1 MISAAII
8 SAAIISG
15 EVIKF
20 AASLLAI
27 LTLAGLA
34 RWLRLGGDVRL
45 RDVDHAR
52 TVAREAICDFE
63 AVAVVLDRACIG
75 ALLRDADGRQ
85 MLIRRHGVQFVG
97 RLLSPGIE
105 ARLDQNFLTLG
116 AGERFFGTV
125 TLNLGDQAQI
135 WASGLRHL
143 RA

>member
-1 MISAAII
+1 MISVAMI
-8 SAAIISG
+8 SI

-20 AASLLAI
+20 AASLTAI
-27 LTLAGLA
+27 LALAGLA
-34 RWLRLGGDVRL
+34 HWLRLGGDVRI
-45 RDVDHAR
+45 RDEDHAR
-52 TVAREAICDFE
+52 AVAREAICDFV
-63 AVAVVLDRACIG
+63 AVAVVLDRARIG
-75 ALLRDADGRQ
+75 ALLRDAGGRQ

-116 AGERFFGTV
+116 AGERYFGTV

-143 RA
+143 RT

>member
-1 MISAAII
+1 MISA
-8 SAAIISG
+8 
-15 EVIKF
+15 ELIKF
-20 AASLLAI
+20 SASLLAI
-27 LTLAGLA
+27 LSLAGLA
-34 RWLRLGGDVRL
+34 HWLRLGGDVRI
-45 RDVDHAR
+45 RDEEHAR
-52 TVAREAICDFE
+52 AIAREAICDFE
-63 AVAVVLDRACIG
+63 AVAVVLDRARIG
-75 ALLRDADGRQ
+75 ALLRDGDGRQ

-143 RA
+143 RT

>member
-1 MISAAII
+1 MIAA
-8 SAAIISG
+8 
-15 EVIKF
+15 EFIKF
-20 AASLLAI
+20 AASLAAI
-27 LTLAGLA
+27 FFLAGLA
-34 RWLRLGGDVRL
+34 HILRLGGDIRIC
-45 RDVDHAR
+45 DEDHAKAI
-52 TVAREAICDFE
+52 AREAICDFE
-63 AVAVVLDRACIG
+63 AVAVVLDRARIG
-75 ALLRDADGRQ
+75 ALLRDASGRQ

-97 RLLSPGIE
+97 RLLFPGIE